1 MPSVGTAGAGY
12 PHKELVPVSSG
23 WNAPTLQ
30 VPLTSESNRTSVAK
44 SRMLTFAVAGRE
56 TGSIPLRLGESDC
69 VIVTLVRFD
78 VYVKLTKLQLVSSVP
93 NV

>member
-1 MPSVGTAGAGY
+1 
-12 PHKELVPVSSG
+12 
-23 WNAPTLQ
+23 
-30 VPLTSESNRTSVAK
+30 
-44 SRMLTFAVAGRE
+44 MLTLAVAGSE